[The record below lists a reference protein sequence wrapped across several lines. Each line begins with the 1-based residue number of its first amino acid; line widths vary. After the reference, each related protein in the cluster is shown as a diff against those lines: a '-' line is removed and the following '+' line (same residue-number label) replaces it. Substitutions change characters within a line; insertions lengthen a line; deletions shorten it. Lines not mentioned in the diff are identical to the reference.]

1 MIVCL
6 DAVAR
11 KGCRIWGQAEVLTS
25 GELLEVIDKEF
36 TGINMEVKHV
46 VTMAVEEIETFLP
59 GSGLAR

>member
-6 DAVAR
+6 DATAR
-11 KGCRIWGQAEVLTS
+11 KGCRIWGQAEVITS

-36 TGINMEVKHV
+36 TGRNMEVKHV

-59 GSGLAR
+59 GSGLAQ